1 MARTVG
7 LVFKSVENVEN
18 TEKTLEDLTVAQLKE
33 KATALGLNFANNIK
47 KDALI
52 ALIEDAENAPET
64 PEVDP
69 EETET
74 PDENPEV
81 NPDGEE

>member
-64 PEVDP
+64 PE
-69 EETET
+69 
-74 PDENPEV
+74 ENPDV
-81 NPDGEE
+81 NPELDPDGEE